1 MKFAK
6 TLLTAAALAVVLGGS
21 AYAKTLVYCS
31 EASPANFDPGT
42 TTGGNDYD
50 ASSQPIYNRLVQFK
64 HGSTEVEPGLAESWD
79 ISADGLTY
87 TFHLRKG
94 VKFQTTDFFTPTR
107 DFNADDVIFSFMRQ
121 QDDKSP
127 WFTYLPNLSYD
138 YYVGMDMPKYTK
150 EWKKIDDYTVQLT
163 LTEPNAPMLANMAMD
178 FASILSKEYADK
190 LEAAKTMPD
199 LAAKPVG
206 TGPFQFVDYQLDTT
220 IRFKANPDYWAGKV
234 KIDDL
239 IFQITPDATTRLQ
252 KVQSGECDV
261 MAYPNPADIPAIK
274 ADTNLTTYS
283 MAGLNVGYMSYNTTQ
298 APFDKPE
305 VRHALNMAIDRD
317 ALIKSLFQDAGAVAA
332 ENLIP
337 PTMWSWNK
345 DVKSDK
351 YDPDAAKK
359 ILADNGVTKIDLWAS
374 DRSRPYNPNFARAAE
389 LIQADW
395 AKVGVTANI
404 TTEEWTKYRADG
416 KKADRPGAFQ
426 IGWSGDNGDP
436 DNFFATL
443 FSCSAVGVSNYSS
456 WCNKDFEADIQKAK
470 TTSDMAARTKAYE
483 DAQVIFAKEAPAFLL
498 AHSQVYVVTDKK
510 VTGYTQDPLAMHRF
524 DNVDVTE

>member
-1 MKFAK
+1 
-6 TLLTAAALAVVLGGS
+6 
-21 AYAKTLVYCS
+21 
-31 EASPANFDPGT
+31 
-42 TTGGNDYD
+42 
-50 ASSQPIYNRLVQFK
+50 
-64 HGSTEVEPGLAESWD
+64 
-79 ISADGLTY
+79 
-87 TFHLRKG
+87 
-94 VKFQTTDFFTPTR
+94 
-107 DFNADDVIFSFMRQ
+107 
-121 QDDKSP
+121 
-127 WFTYLPNLSYD
+127 
-138 YYVGMDMPKYTK
+138 
-150 EWKKIDDYTVQLT
+150 
-163 LTEPNAPMLANMAMD
+163 
-178 FASILSKEYADK
+178 
-190 LEAAKTMPD
+190 
-199 LAAKPVG
+199 
-206 TGPFQFVDYQLDTT
+206 
-220 IRFKANPDYWAGKV
+220 
-234 KIDDL
+234 
-239 IFQITPDATTRLQ
+239 
-252 KVQSGECDV
+252 
-261 MAYPNPADIPAIK
+261 
-274 ADTNLTTYS
+274 

-332 ENLIP
+332 DNLIP

-345 DVKSDK
+345 DVKFDK
-351 YDPDAAKK
+351 YDADAAKK

-470 TTSDMAARTKAYE
+470 TTSDMAARAKAYE

-524 DNVDVTE
+524 DNVDITE

>member
-50 ASSQPIYNRLVQFK
+50 AGSRTVYNRLVEFK
-64 HGSTEVEPGLAESWD
+64 HGSTEIEPGLAESWD
-79 ISADGLTY
+79 ISPDGLTY

-94 VKFQTTDFFTPTR
+94 VKFGATDYFTPTR

-121 QDDKSP
+121 QDQSSP

-190 LEAAKTMPD
+190 LQADNKMPD

-206 TGPFQFVDYQLDTT
+206 TGPFVFVDYQLDTT
-220 IRFKANPDYWAGKV
+220 IRYKANPDYWAGKV
-234 KIDDL
+234 ALDDL

-261 MAYPNPADIPAIK
+261 MAYPNPADVPAIK
-274 ADTNLTTYS
+274 ADSNLNVYS
-283 MAGLNVGYMSYNTTQ
+283 QAGLNVGYMSYNVTQ
-298 APFDKPE
+298 PPFDNPE

-317 ALIKSLFQDAGAVAA
+317 ALLKSLFQEALAVPAD
-332 ENLIP
+332 NLIP

-345 DVKSDK
+345 DVKFDK
-351 YDPDAAKK
+351 YDPEAAKK
-359 ILADNGVTKIDLWAS
+359 ILAANNVTSIDLWAS
-374 DRSRPYNPNFARAAE
+374 DRSRPYNPNFQRAAE

-395 AKVGVTANI
+395 AKVGVTAKI
-404 TTEEWTKYRADG
+404 TTEEWTKYREDG
-416 KKADRPGAFQ
+416 KKKDRPGAFQ

-443 FSCSAVGVSNYSS
+443 FSCSAIGVSHYSS
-456 WCNKDFEADIQKAK
+456 WCSKAFENDIQKAK
-470 TTSDMAARTKAYE
+470 TTADQAERTKYYE
-483 DAQVIFAKEAPAFLL
+483 DAQVIFNKDAPAFLL

>member
-50 ASSQPIYNRLVQFK
+50 AGARTVYNRLVEFK

-94 VKFQTTDFFTPTR
+94 VKFGTTDFFTPTR

-190 LEAAKTMPD
+190 LQAANTMPD

-206 TGPFQFVDYQLDTT
+206 TGPFVFVDYQLDTT
-220 IRFKANPDYWAGKV
+220 IRYKANPDYWAGKV
-234 KIDDL
+234 KLDDL

-298 APFDKPE
+298 PPFDKPE

-332 ENLIP
+332 DNLIP

-345 DVKSDK
+345 DVKFDK
-351 YDPDAAKK
+351 YDPEAAKK

-395 AKVGVTANI
+395 AKVGVTATIVNY
-404 TTEEWTKYRADG
+404 EWTKYREEG
-416 KKADRPGAFQ
+416 KKKERPGAFQ

-470 TTSDMAARTKAYE
+470 TNSDMAARTKAYE
-483 DAQVIFAKEAPAFLL
+483 DAQVIFNKEAPAFLL